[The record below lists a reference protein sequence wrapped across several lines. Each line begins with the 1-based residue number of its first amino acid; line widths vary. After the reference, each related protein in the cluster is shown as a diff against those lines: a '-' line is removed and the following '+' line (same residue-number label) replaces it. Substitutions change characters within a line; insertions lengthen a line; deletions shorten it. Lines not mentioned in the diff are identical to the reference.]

1 MFPGPGPNI
10 DCSIDDK
17 IEQQKLVVSKAK
29 DRYEAELEELNQ
41 LMKKR
46 DELRNKEL
54 LQAIEQS
61 KRSFEEI
68 IDFLNT
74 DDSQD

>member
-1 MFPGPGPNI
+1 MARRKL
-10 DCSIDDK
+10 SIDDK
-17 IEQQKLVVSKAK
+17 IEQQKLVVSKTK

-41 LMKKR
+41 LIKKR
-46 DELRNKEL
+46 NELRNKEL

-68 IDFLNT
+68 IEFLNT

>member
-1 MFPGPGPNI
+1 MVRKKL
-10 DCSIDDK
+10 SIDDK

-29 DRYEAELEELNQ
+29 ARYEAELEQLNQ

-46 DELRNKEL
+46 DELRNKAL